1 METDSACVE
10 IIITFESNTNT
21 AQYRKQWDCESWYL
35 ISSFL
40 RSLSKTF
47 EKPLI

>member
-10 IIITFESNTNT
+10 IIITFVTNINTS
-21 AQYRKQWDCESWYL
+21 QYRKQWDCEPWYL

-47 EKPLI
+47 EKPFI